1 MSKSPVK
8 GRGLRRTWGSA
19 SKKCLMAA
27 LMVTVLAVS
36 CFVLVNDSDESDA
49 ANAQHVRINVPDIND
64 NYVFE
69 DGQGLDAYAPGWS
82 VHYEDGIF
90 TLDDSDDPTGFSFYD
105 WVDVADVKASL
116 YADGDLTLVLKGTTP
131 ELRFDPYQSDTYA
144 TYGIYVT
151 GNLTIINDTSVSVD
165 RVLRLHPGSSYT
177 NSAGIYCGGSLTI
190 QNNSSHSFTV
200 DAKGGD
206 SGYDSSYTSNDSNQ
220 TNGYRT
226 YGIQAENGVSV
237 GSNVTLNA
245 AGGDVSF
252 CTKKGVTCSLGIL
265 SGTYQTGN
273 EGLTYYTDVNGKA
286 IDIAAGGKI
295 VATGGSINVSSSDSA
310 NTSIYPTV
318 SAGIGGGAMT
328 VNGSEID
335 YDPDDPDTVAVK
347 ATGGSLAHIEG
358 VDGGSGGTSYGMW
371 LGTLTVNG
379 GNVVSDGG
387 VANLSMNMKCESY
400 GLWTSREITVNSN
413 GKLIA
418 NAGESWRESFG
429 IYTRNSDEEDRS
441 IIVNGGYVEGNADFV
456 VSRGEYFGASTGI
469 YATRILYADGGTV
482 IGRGGVS
489 IDESLTPIGINAS
502 AVSLSN
508 GASVTGYGGDCK
520 STYAATIYDVGS
532 GGTVKDSIGIR
543 LTETSHSVGEGS
555 VLAGI
560 GGAMIT
566 GSGTGSLGGASYGI
580 LFSNSGTVSITGSG
594 TVNATGG
601 TVPYNPVDHNLYPGY
616 NLESIGMHSRGA
628 LTISGITVNATGGTV
643 CTGNNF
649 AKYCGSVSRG
659 LDTESDLVL
668 TNGAT
673 VNATGG
679 VNEKYSTNVEQ
690 KADYNDSYGA
700 YVNGS
705 ISVSA
710 SVLNATAGSASRMV
724 GIIVN
729 GSITLTNDA
738 TVRVVSDSTIRNG
751 LVNNL
756 SDLQGYA
763 YGVAILNS
771 DESADIVVTAGTF
784 RCEAGVTVKS
794 TNSGNTLG
802 AAHIAYGSSPSSVST
817 TTESMEFSSLSHD
830 EFFLARSAQYTVTF
844 DANGGSGTMDAIPAL
859 GKFTLPACSTSPFT
873 NPGHTLVGWI
883 VGSPSGDEYGAFDQV
898 IILSDTVV
906 YAKWAAVPTYDVSFT
921 NEGGL
926 TLSVKIGDAD
936 ARALTD
942 GEITAG
948 KITAIPEGTVVKFTA
963 AAITGYDLFYQ
974 ANDGEVTALGTGYQ
988 FTVSGACSIAFT
1000 KAPHKYTAT
1009 FNLSGGT
1016 VASIPSGWTLSAGVY
1031 TKDFDYGTSKA
1042 AIISDFGAYSKVGH
1056 TKGAETA
1063 SADTMGVDGMTITA
1077 TWTPIKYTATFN
1089 LSGGTVASTPTG
1101 WAGSDGVYTKDFD
1114 YGTSKADIIDDF
1126 GDYSKVGHTK
1136 GAETA
1141 SVDTMGVDGMTITA
1155 NWNVNNYT
1163 VTLNLSGGQLAN
1175 TPTGWGYRELVYYR
1189 TFAYGTPYT
1198 DIIASI
1204 VYNSASISPSK
1215 TGYTFSGWE
1224 PDSGTLGASAA
1235 TLTATYTL
1243 NKYTATFNLSGG
1255 TVASTP
1261 SGWTLSN
1268 GVYTK
1273 SFDYSTPKATIIS
1286 DFGAYTKVG
1295 YTKGAE
1301 TVSVDTM
1308 GVDGMSIT
1316 ANWTPIKY
1324 TITFLN
1330 YNGDELQSDLVDY
1343 GTVPSYTGDTPTK
1356 PQDAQYVYTH
1366 NGWTPLITAVTG
1378 DATYTATFSGTTR
1391 SYTVTFENEDGTE
1404 LQSETLL
1411 YGTMPEYKG
1420 NTPTKASTAQYSYN
1434 FAGWD
1439 SEIVSVTGDATY
1451 TATYGSTVNKYTIRF
1466 VNYDGTQLQ
1475 SGLVNYGATPTYT
1488 GATPTKPSDAQYDYA
1503 FAGWDNAIVSVI
1515 SDATYM
1521 ATYDSSL
1528 RSYTIRFVNYNE
1540 TELQSGSVA
1549 YGSTPVYSGD
1559 TPAKA
1564 ADAYFT
1570 YTFAGWDPAIAA
1582 VTGAATYTATFDSAR
1597 IPYTISFA
1605 TTEGG
1610 SGSMANVVV
1619 DSGDYV
1625 LPANGFT
1632 PAAGKV
1638 FEGWAYGSASGQ
1650 VYLANAHCDIHEN
1663 VTFYAKWSDH
1673 QHTLVSIPAV
1683 PASCTESGLTEGFRC
1698 SECGQIIVA
1707 QVTVD
1712 ALGHDHVAVVTEP
1725 TCTTGGYTTHTCSR
1739 CGDSYVDDEV
1749 PALGHSWGE
1758 WQITRAPTCTQ
1769 AGEKTRTCAHDGTH
1783 TETESIPVIDH
1794 DYVAVVTAPTCTEKG
1809 FTTHTCSMCGD
1820 SYVDTYVDELG
1831 HTWASAEYTWSADGK
1846 TCTVIVIC
1854 GTDNHRQTVPDVAVT
1869 SSVKTAATTSSMGV
1883 TAYAVNGTYQGFAY
1897 SSTKDVSD
1905 IPALEAAP
1913 TVKEGTSTYENEV
1926 AENVETAVTNTF
1938 STAKDAGGEVEL
1950 SVPTTA
1956 AGSMT
1961 IAFDNAAVNAIGGNE
1976 VRLQATVKEN
1986 VAEIADAALVIEV
1999 TLSGAT
2005 FSDGKAKVTVPFSQS
2020 VPEGKTLK
2028 VYFINGDQRQDMNAT
2043 LVDGN
2048 VVFETNHFSTYAIVF
2063 EDAPSSSDNNGGG
2076 FPIWIVAVIAIVA
2089 IAAVSGAFFFIQQ
2102 KKKA

>member
-1 MSKSPVK
+1 MSKCPAE
-8 GRGLRRTWGSA
+8 GGGLRSSRGSA
-19 SKKCLMAA
+19 SKRCLVAV
-27 LMVTVLAVS
+27 LMVSVLAVS
-36 CFVLVNDSDESDA
+36 CLVFINDSEDSSA
-49 ANAQHVRINVPDIND
+49 ANATEVRICI
-64 NYVFE
+64 
-69 DGQGLDAYAPGWS
+69 PGTDD
-82 VHYEDGIF
+82 EIIF
-90 TLDDSDDPTGFSFYD
+90 NKTMDDPYGESNWSAHYDYASGTLTLNDSYSIDPNNPNYFNYDQIDDTTVGFT
-105 WVDVADVKASL
+105 SL
-116 YADGDLTLVLKGTTP
+116 YANGDLTLILGGNNPTLAFTP
-131 ELRFDPYQSDTYA
+131 NQSDTYA

-151 GNLTIINDTSVSVD
+151 GNLTIINDENVPVD
-165 RVLRLHPGSSYT
+165 RSLRLYPGSSYT
-177 NSAGIYCGGSLTI
+177 NSAGIYCAGSLTI

-206 SGYDSSYTSNDSNQ
+206 SGYDSSYTGNDSNQ
-220 TNGYRT
+220 TIGYRT

-273 EGLTYYTDVNGKA
+273 EGLTYYTSVYGKA
-286 IDIAAGGKI
+286 IDIATGGKI

-310 NTSIYPTV
+310 NTGIYPTV

-347 ATGGSLAHIEG
+347 ATGGSLTHING

-371 LGTLTVNG
+371 LVTLTVNG

-387 VANLSMNMKCESY
+387 IANLSMNMKCESY
-400 GLWTSREITVNSN
+400 GLRTNGEITVNSN

-429 IYTRNSDEEDRS
+429 IYARGLDEEDRS

-456 VSRGEYFGASTGI
+456 VSRGGYFGASTGI

-489 IDESLTPIGINAS
+489 IDERLTPIGIDAS

-532 GGTVKDSIGIR
+532 GGSVKDSIGIR

-560 GGAMIT
+560 GGAMIA

-601 TVPYNPVDHNLYPGY
+601 TVPYNPVDHDLYPGY

-628 LTISGITVNATGGTV
+628 LTISGIAVNATGGTV

-756 SDLQGYA
+756 SDLQGNA

-771 DESADIVVTAGTF
+771 DESADIVVTAGTI

-817 TTESMEFSSLSHD
+817 TTESMEFSSLSHN

-844 DANGGSGTMDAIPAL
+844 DANGGSGTMDPVSAI
-859 GKFTLPACSTSPFT
+859 GKYKLPSCYLSAFT
-873 NPGHTLVGWI
+873 NPGYTLVGWI
-883 VGSPSGDEYGAFDQV
+883 VGSPSGDEYGAYDQV

-948 KITAIPEGTVVKFTA
+948 KITAIPEDTEVKFTA
-963 AAITGYDLFYQ
+963 ASITGYDLFYQ

-1000 KAPHKYTAT
+1000 KAPHKYAAT
-1009 FNLSGGT
+1009 FNL
-1016 VASIPSGWTLSAGVY
+1016 A
-1031 TKDFDYGTSKA
+1031 
-1042 AIISDFGAYSKVGH
+1042 
-1056 TKGAETA
+1056 
-1063 SADTMGVDGMTITA
+1063 
-1077 TWTPIKYTATFN
+1077 
-1089 LSGGTVASTPTG
+1089 GGTVASTPFG

-1114 YGTSKADIIDDF
+1114 YGT
-1126 GDYSKVGHTK
+1126 
-1136 GAETA
+1136 
-1141 SVDTMGVDGMTITA
+1141 
-1155 NWNVNNYT
+1155 
-1163 VTLNLSGGQLAN
+1163 
-1175 TPTGWGYRELVYYR
+1175 
-1189 TFAYGTPYT
+1189 
-1198 DIIASI
+1198 
-1204 VYNSASISPSK
+1204 
-1215 TGYTFSGWE
+1215 
-1224 PDSGTLGASAA
+1224 
-1235 TLTATYTL
+1235 
-1243 NKYTATFNLSGG
+1243 
-1255 TVASTP
+1255 
-1261 SGWTLSN
+1261 
-1268 GVYTK
+1268 
-1273 SFDYSTPKATIIS
+1273 PKATIIS

-1295 YTKGAE
+1295 HTKGTE

-1308 GVDGMSIT
+1308 GVDGMTIT
-1316 ANWTPIKY
+1316 ATWTP
-1324 TITFLN
+1324 TM
-1330 YNGDELQSDLVDY
+1330 YNVTLVLGEGGHLAHTPEGWMYHEALYYESFAY
-1343 GTVPSYTGDTPTK
+1343 GTPYADIIASLTYGGEPIGPEKTGYTFT
-1356 PQDAQYVYTH
+1356 
-1366 NGWTPLITAVTG
+1366 GWNPDSGTLGAAPATLTAV
-1378 DATYTATFSGTTR
+1378 Y
-1391 SYTVTFENEDGTE
+1391 
-1404 LQSETLL
+1404 
-1411 YGTMPEYKG
+1411 
-1420 NTPTKASTAQYSYN
+1420 
-1434 FAGWD
+1434 
-1439 SEIVSVTGDATY
+1439 
-1451 TATYGSTVNKYTIRF
+1451 TVNKYTIRF
-1466 VNYDGTQLQ
+1466 VNYNGTELQ
-1475 SGLVNYGATPTYT
+1475 SGQVDYGATPSYT
-1488 GATPTKPSDAQYDYA
+1488 GATPTRPSDAQYDYT
-1503 FAGWDNAIVSVI
+1503 FAGWNTAIVSVVG
-1515 SDATYM
+1515 DATYT
-1521 ATYDSSL
+1521 ATFDSAV
-1528 RSYTIRFVNYNE
+1528 RSYTIRFVNYNG

-1549 YGSTPVYSGD
+1549 YGSTPVYSGA
-1559 TPAKA
+1559 TPEKD
-1564 ADAYFT
+1564 ADDYFT
-1570 YTFAGWDPAIAA
+1570 YTFAEWDPAIVE

-1632 PAAGKV
+1632 PATGKV

-2020 VPEGKTLK
+2020 VPEGKIVK
-2028 VYFINGDQRQDMNAT
+2028 VYFINGDVREDMNAT
-2043 LVDGN
+2043 FADGK
-2048 VVFETNHFSTYAIVF
+2048 VVFETNHFSTYAIFF
-2063 EDAPSSSDNNGGG
+2063 EDEPSSSGSSDGG
-2076 FPIWIVAVIAIVA
+2076 FPIWIVFVL
-2089 IAAVSGAFFFIQQ
+2089 IAAAAVAAVGTFFVV
-2102 KKKA
+2102 KKIKA